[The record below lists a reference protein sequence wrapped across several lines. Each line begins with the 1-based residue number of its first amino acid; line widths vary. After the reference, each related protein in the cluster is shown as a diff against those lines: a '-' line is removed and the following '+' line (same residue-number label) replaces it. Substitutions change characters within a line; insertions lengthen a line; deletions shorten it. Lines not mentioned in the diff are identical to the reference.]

1 MDSLLLVGAIARAKC
16 RLGGWHGLCVNA
28 AVGAGVGNA
37 VSNLPDL
44 I

>member
-1 MDSLLLVGAIARAKC
+1 MDSLLLVGAIARAKAG
-16 RLGGWHGLCVNA
+16 LGLARALRNA